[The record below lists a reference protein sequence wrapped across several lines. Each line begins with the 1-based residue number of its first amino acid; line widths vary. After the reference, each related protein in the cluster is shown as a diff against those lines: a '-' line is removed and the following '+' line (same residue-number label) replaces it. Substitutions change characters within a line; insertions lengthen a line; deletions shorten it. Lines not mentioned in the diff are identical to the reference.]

1 MLKKIGDLFFKNLGL
16 KILALIISVI
26 LWYVVLNIND
36 PTVSK
41 SFSCAVSVENAD
53 YLTNQ
58 GKTYEIVNGSTAYFN
73 VKAPRSIMKNLAS
86 SDFKAVADMEN
97 LQNMSYVPIEVTAT
111 RYTSQVEIIRRT
123 ERLEIETEDLMSGQY
138 IIMPDSRGV
147 PAEGCIV
154 GGLSVSPNVLK
165 VSGPA
170 SVVQSISKVSA
181 VIDVQD
187 VATNISDRVIPTLMD
202 EEYNVIDTT
211 KLTLNLSSVIVRADI
226 LNTKEVALVVN
237 AAGEPR
243 EGYKMVNLS
252 YEPKSCF
259 VMGDSASLNSLQTI
273 VIPEDVLDVTDATSD
288 IHTVVDISAYLP
300 EGVSLVNAAD
310 KNVAVDIEI
319 EAAVSRN
326 FRIPTANITV
336 NGASSNM
343 EAIFPEEEIQ
353 VSITGLREDLDLLN
367 PQDIT
372 GSIDVSGFAPGEH
385 KANLVLDLDEE
396 KYSLTDAVSVEFLL
410 RRT

>member
-1 MLKKIGDLFFKNLGL
+1 
-16 KILALIISVI
+16 
-26 LWYVVLNIND
+26 
-36 PTVSK
+36 
-41 SFSCAVSVENAD
+41 
-53 YLTNQ
+53 
-58 GKTYEIVNGSTAYFN
+58 
-73 VKAPRSIMKNLAS
+73 
-86 SDFKAVADMEN
+86 
-97 LQNMSYVPIEVTAT
+97 
-111 RYTSQVEIIRRT
+111 
-123 ERLEIETEDLMSGQY
+123 
-138 IIMPDSRGV
+138 
-147 PAEGCIV
+147 
-154 GGLSVSPNVLK
+154 
-165 VSGPA
+165 
-170 SVVQSISKVSA
+170 
-181 VIDVQD
+181 
-187 VATNISDRVIPTLMD
+187 MD

-237 AAGEPR
+237 ASGEPR

-300 EGVSLVNAAD
+300 EGVALVNAAD